1 MEVESSMKAAHD
13 KEVETLKNRV
23 KEEQQKTEE
32 LKKELRECCEKIT
45 SLEEE
50 LDSVKES
57 EGPVVTKTLER
68 SLEGHRRYAIIDL
81 RK

>member
-1 MEVESSMKAAHD
+1 MKAAHD

-32 LKKELRECCEKIT
+32 LKKELRECREKIT

-57 EGPVVTKTLER
+57 EGPVVTKNIR
-68 SLEGHRRYAIIDL
+68 EGHQRYAIIDL

>member
-1 MEVESSMKAAHD
+1 MKAAHD

-32 LKKELRECCEKIT
+32 LKKELRECREIIA

-50 LDSVKES
+50 IDSVKES
-57 EGPVVTKTLER
+57 EGPGVTKTLER
-68 SLEGHRRYAIIDL
+68 VIRGMLQLISENKHHVCMYM
-81 RK
+81 

>member
-1 MEVESSMKAAHD
+1 MKAAHD

-32 LKKELRECCEKIT
+32 LKKELRECREKIT

-57 EGPVVTKTLER
+57 EGPVATKTLER
-68 SLEGHRRYAIIDL
+68 VIRGML
-81 RK
+81 

>member
-32 LKKELRECCEKIT
+32 LKKELT

-68 SLEGHRRYAIIDL
+68 VIRGML
-81 RK
+81 

>member
-13 KEVETLKNRV
+13 KEVETLQNRV

-32 LKKELRECCEKIT
+32 LKKELWECREKIA

-50 LDSVKES
+50 LDSMKES
-57 EGPVVTKTLER
+57 EGPVVTSEVC
-68 SLEGHRRYAIIDL
+68 YN
-81 RK
+81 

>member
-1 MEVESSMKAAHD
+1 MKAAHD
-13 KEVETLKNRV
+13 KEVQTLKNRV

-32 LKKELRECCEKIT
+32 LKKELRECREKIT

-57 EGPVVTKTLER
+57 EGPVATKTLER
-68 SLEGHRRYAIIDL
+68 VIRGML
-81 RK
+81 